1 MPHVTTETKNDAPDA
16 AAAGSRP
23 GRRLLE
29 VLQSGAAW
37 METRG
42 VEHPRLSFEWLA
54 ARALGC
60 KRLELYLRFETI
72 LSESQLVMLRDG
84 MRRMAAG
91 EPLAYVLGDAEF
103 MGRRFV
109 VDRRVLVPR
118 PETEELV
125 GHVLA
130 CAPLW
135 QIPAPMVA
143 DIGTGSGCIALT
155 LAAERPAAVVMGVDL
170 SEAALAV
177 ARGNA
182 ERLELGARVRFEQRD
197 LLGGVSGA
205 SLDGVVANL
214 PYIARGELAGLPKTV
229 RAYEPESAL
238 DGGADGLDLVR
249 RLAGQARVALRP
261 GGWLFLEIGAA
272 QGPLTREYLS
282 ALGYADVAIEP
293 DLAGRARVAIARTP
307 GGAETAT

>member
-1 MPHVTTETKNDAPDA
+1 MTTEVKSDSPNATAIPTQ
-16 AAAGSRP
+16 
-23 GRRLLE
+23 GRRLLD

-72 LSESQLVMLRDG
+72 LTESQLVMLRDG

-91 EPLAYVLGDAEF
+91 EPLAYVLGDADF

-109 VDRRVLVPR
+109 VDRRVLIPR

-135 QIPAPMVA
+135 QIPAPALA
-143 DIGTGSGCIALT
+143 DVGTGSGCIALT
-155 LAAERPAAVVMGVDL
+155 LAAERPAAVVLAVDL
-170 SEAALAV
+170 SEAALKV

-197 LLGGVSGA
+197 LLEGLAGA
-205 SLDGVVANL
+205 SLDGVAANL
-214 PYIARGELAGLPKTV
+214 PYIARGDLAGLPKTV

-238 DGGADGLDLVR
+238 DGGADGLNLVR
-249 RLAGQARVALRP
+249 RLAGQARTALQP
-261 GGWLFLEIGAA
+261 GGWIFLEIGAA
-272 QGPLTREYLS
+272 QGPMTTECLT
-282 ALGYADVAIEP
+282 ALGYVDVEIKP

-307 GGAETAT
+307 GAAGTAT

>member
-1 MPHVTTETKNDAPDA
+1 MTTEA
-16 AAAGSRP
+16 ATPPVSAAIPAP

-37 METRG
+37 MGTRG

-72 LSESQLVMLRDG
+72 LTESQLTTLRDG

-91 EPLAYVLGDAEF
+91 EPLAYVLGDADF

-109 VDRRVLVPR
+109 VDRRVLIPR

-130 CAPLW
+130 CAALW
-135 QIPAPMVA
+135 QTPAPAVV
-143 DIGTGSGCIALT
+143 DVGTGSGCIALT
-155 LAAERPAAVVMGVDL
+155 LAAERPTAVLLAVDL
-170 SEAALAV
+170 SEGALAV

-182 ERLELGARVRFEQRD
+182 ERLGLGARVQWEQRD
-197 LLGGVSGA
+197 LLDGLAGG

-214 PYIARGELAGLPKTV
+214 PYIARGELAGLPETV
-229 RAYEPESAL
+229 RAYEPETAL

-249 RLAGQARVALRP
+249 RLACQARAALRS

-272 QGPLTREYLS
+272 QGPATRDWLS
-282 ALGYADVAIEP
+282 AQGYVGVEIKADM
-293 DLAGRARVAIARTP
+293 AGRARVAIARAP
-307 GGAETAT
+307 GGAGTVA